1 MLFEFHHWVFLV
13 ACQVM
18 LLLALGKVCVL
29 EFQGWVRGG
38 GCEGAGGAMRS
49 DGM

>member
-1 MLFEFHHWVFLV
+1 MKMLFEFHHWVFLV

-29 EFQGWVRGG
+29 ELQGWVRGVRG
-38 GCEGAGGAMRS
+38 QWVQ
-49 DGM
+49 